1 MTILDITIL
10 SFLGYNIFSGLKQG
24 AVKMISGLVGIGL
37 GTILSKPIYNI
48 LFTPMSSIFPILN
61 KYPFIFYC
69 GCFILI
75 LIACHIVA
83 VGIHTLLNFTGLGVF
98 NTFIGVALGFLRG
111 IILCLFIIIPI
122 TILKPALID
131 ESTIKNF
138 KPIFLSISSYLLETE
153 FFEKIFKSYNEIK
166 ANIN

>member
-1 MTILDITIL
+1 MTVLDLTIL

-24 AVKMISGLVGIGL
+24 AIKMISGLVGIGL

-48 LFTPMSSIFPILN
+48 LFTPMSAIFPILN

-69 GCFILI
+69 ACFILI
-75 LIACHIVA
+75 LIACHILA
-83 VGIHTLLNFTGLGVF
+83 VGIHTFLNFTGLGVF

-111 IILCLFIIIPI
+111 IILCLFIIIPV
-122 TILKPALID
+122 TIFKPTLID
-131 ESTIKNF
+131 ESSFREF
-138 KPIFLSISSYLLETE
+138 KPIFLSLSNYLLQTE

-166 ANIN
+166 ASIN